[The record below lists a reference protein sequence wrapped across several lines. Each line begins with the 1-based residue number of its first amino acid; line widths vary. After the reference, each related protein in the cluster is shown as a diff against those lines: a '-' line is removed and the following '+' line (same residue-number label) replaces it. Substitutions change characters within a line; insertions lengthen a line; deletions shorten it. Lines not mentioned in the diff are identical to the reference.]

1 MNGTAKNLMIGGFEV
16 WQEPEQK
23 YSEPSLEE
31 QQEEESEEDI
41 EKTDFY
47 DMMLGDRIY
56 DSNNDFD
63 IPNLRADEQPVSG
76 LVIPLSAW
84 GADTRQKKGISTLS
98 FLCGRLQV

>member
-1 MNGTAKNLMIGGFEV
+1 M

-23 YSEPSLEE
+23 SSERSSEE

-41 EKTDFY
+41 EKADFY

-84 GADTRQKKGISTLS
+84 G
-98 FLCGRLQV
+98 C